1 MSQLFASVKEVVNTL
16 RPRDPVFVVRP
27 RVLAAQ
33 ARRILGAFP
42 GDVLYAVKCNDD
54 LRVIDALYAGG
65 LRHFDTASIT
75 EVRAI
80 TQRYPDAVCHFMHPV
95 KSREAIAEAY
105 FTHGVRSF
113 VLDHE
118 DELEKIFEVTEG
130 ASDMTLSVRL
140 EMPRG
145 KAMMCLSG
153 KFGTGQ
159 SEGARLLRRVHAA
172 GCKTGLTFHVG
183 SQCVDPQAY
192 AEAVH
197 LSGRVLEEAGVPLD
211 VLDVGGGFP
220 GEYTGEEPAFEAFV
234 DAVVEACDV
243 IGLDIGDRPGATRLQ
258 CEPGRALVCDGVSVI
273 ARVELRRGDSLYLN
287 DGTYGGLAELRW
299 LGNCFPMRVVRPEGE
314 PEADG
319 RLIGFDLY
327 GPTCDSIDSMPG
339 PHWLPDGVKEGDWV
353 EVGRMGAYSNALRT
367 RFNGFEACSW
377 VLVDDAVILRPAVPI
392 TLEQLRSAA

>member
-118 DELEKIFEVTEG
+118 DELDKIFEVTRG
-130 ASDMTLSVRL
+130 ASDMTLAVRL

-153 KFGTGQ
+153 KFGCGQ

-183 SQCVDPQAY
+183 SQCVDPHAY

-197 LSGRVLEEAGVPLD
+197 MCGRVLEEAGVPLH

-234 DAVVEACDV
+234 EAVMEACDE
-243 IGLDIGDRPGATRLQ
+243 IGLTVNQPGGTRLQ

-273 ARVELRRGDSLYLN
+273 ARVELRRGDSLFLN

-299 LGNCFPMRVVRPEGE
+299 LGNCFPMRVVRPKGS
-314 PEADG
+314 PEAKG
-319 RLIGFDLY
+319 RLTGFDLY

-339 PHWLPDGVKEGDWV
+339 PHWLPGDVKEGDWV

-367 RFNGFEACSW
+367 RFNGFENTSW
-377 VLVDDAVILRPAVPI
+377 VLVDDTVILRPAVPI
-392 TLEQLRSAA
+392 SLDQLRSAA